1 MQNVQNITGNL
12 PIPPRA
18 HGRADEVLRL
28 IEGLPGDSE
37 LILHG
42 YSWEDYN
49 ELVDRLIEPG
59 GLRIAFD
66 GSTLQIMTL
75 SSTHEKLSALLEAM
89 IRLLSLRL
97 DIDVEAFG
105 STTVK
110 LSKEMKGLE
119 PDACYY
125 VQRASEIGGRS
136 EIDFAIDPVPDV
148 AVEIDIH
155 NVSLDKLPIYAA
167 LGLPEVWRFAG
178 ESFQFFKLVNDA
190 YEPVGSSVALPM
202 LRPETLSNFLN
213 RGRDEKQNAVL
224 RDFESWLGELKD

>member
-1 MQNVQNITGNL
+1 MQNVQHITGQI
-12 PIPPRA
+12 PIPPAPASRVGEIL
-18 HGRADEVLRL
+18 HL

-42 YSWEDYN
+42 YSWDDYS
-49 ELVDRLIEPG
+49 ELMDALVEPV

-75 SSTHEKLSALLEAM
+75 SSTHEKLSALTEAM

-110 LSKEMKGLE
+110 MSKEMKGLE

-125 VQRASEIGGRS
+125 VQRANEIGGRS
-136 EIDFAIDPVPDV
+136 EIDFAIDPVPDL
-148 AVEIDIH
+148 AIEIDVH

-167 LGLPEVWRFAG
+167 LGFPEVWRFAG
-178 ESFQFFKLVNDA
+178 TNFEFYKLDNGA
-190 YEPVGSSVALPM
+190 YVPIETSVALPM
-202 LRPETLSNFLN
+202 LTPEILSAFLN

-224 RDFESWLGELKD
+224 RDFEAWLGELRN

>member
-1 MQNVQNITGNL
+1 MQNVQNITRH
-12 PIPPRA
+12 IPMPPPA
-18 HGRADEVLRL
+18 GRVDEILRM

-42 YSWEDYN
+42 YSWDDYS
-49 ELVDRLIEPG
+49 ELMDTLIEPA

-66 GSTLQIMTL
+66 GGTLQIMTL
-75 SSTHEKLSALLEAM
+75 SSTHEKLARLLERM
-89 IRLLSLRL
+89 ISLLSLRL
-97 DIDVEAFG
+97 GVDVEAFG

-125 VQRASEIGGRS
+125 VQRADEIGGRS
-136 EIDFAIDPVPDV
+136 EIDFEIDPVPDV

-167 LGLPEVWRFAG
+167 LGFPEVWRFAG
-178 ESFQFFKLVNDA
+178 SHFEFYELSGDA
-190 YEPVGSSVALPM
+190 YIPVKTSVALPM
-202 LRPETLSNFLN
+202 LTPDILSTFLN
-213 RGRDEKQNAVL
+213 RGRDEKQNNVL
-224 RDFESWLGELKD
+224 RGFEAWLEELSR